1 MLTSWNCLNNKVFWI
16 KKFTPLIPLFFDI
29 KRKNKIRL
37 KLEIEK
43 SVSAKEN

>member
-1 MLTSWNCLNNKVFWI
+1 MKNKVFWL
-16 KKFTPLIPLFFDI
+16 KKFTPFVPLFFEP

-43 SVSAKEN
+43 SVLAKGN